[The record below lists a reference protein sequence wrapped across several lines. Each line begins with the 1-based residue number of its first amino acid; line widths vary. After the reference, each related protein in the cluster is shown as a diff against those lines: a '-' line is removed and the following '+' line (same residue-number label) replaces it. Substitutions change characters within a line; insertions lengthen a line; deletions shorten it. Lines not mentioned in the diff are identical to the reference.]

1 MPRTVALFSLG
12 GAPGVTTLAMALA
25 SVWPEESGAVLVEA
39 DAAGGDIGTWHR
51 LPASPGLTDLAAASR
66 HRQPGAGEG
75 PGAHTQTL
83 PGGLAVCV
91 APVTADRA
99 GGAVRLLAD
108 NAPTLATGPGPAV
121 IVDLG
126 RLAPRS
132 PTARLALHAD
142 TALLVTRDDTA
153 QLRRVKESVPA
164 FTESFSRLRLVV
176 VGGGESAK
184 EIANVMG
191 IPVLGRIRSDDK
203 AAAFLR
209 GERRISRPQRRPLF
223 KAAATLAGRLA
234 EPTSP
239 VSPQPAGTA
248 A

>member
-25 SVWPEESGAVLVEA
+25 SVWPDESGAVLVEA

-51 LPASPGLTDLAAASR
+51 LPASPGLTDFAAASR
-66 HRQPGAGEG
+66 HRQSGAGEG
-75 PGAHTQTL
+75 PSAHTQTL
-83 PGGLAVCV
+83 PGGLPVCV

-108 NAPTLATGPGPAV
+108 NNPTLATGPGPAV
-121 IVDLG
+121 IADLG

-132 PTARLALHAD
+132 ATARLALQAD

-153 QLRRVKESVPA
+153 QLRRVKESAPA

-176 VGGGESAK
+176 VGGAESAK

-191 IPVLGRIRSDDK
+191 IPVLAQIGPDDK

-209 GERRISRPQRRPLF
+209 GERRLSRPQRRPLF
-223 KAAATLAGRLA
+223 KAAATLAGHLA
-234 EPTSP
+234 EPAP
-239 VSPQPAGTA
+239 ADPQPTGTA